1 MELTF
6 KQAGKLQDVKKE
18 LLDLSN
24 VLDIEISNTDNPIA
38 MSNMLETK
46 FKTLIA
52 IVNIEK
58 QVNNVYVNQRI

>member
-6 KQAGKLQDVKKE
+6 KQAGKLQDIKKE
-18 LLDLSN
+18 LLDLSKI
-24 VLDIEISNTDNPIA
+24 LDIEIANIDNPIA

>member
-6 KQAGKLQDVKKE
+6 KQAGKLQDIKKE

>member
-6 KQAGKLQDVKKE
+6 KQAGKLADVKNE
-18 LLDLSN
+18 LLYLSK
-24 VLDIEISNTDNPIA
+24 VLDIEIANTDNSIA
-38 MSNMLETK
+38 QSNMLETK

-58 QVNNVYVNQRI
+58 QINNIYVNQRI

>member
-18 LLDLSN
+18 LLDLN
-24 VLDIEISNTDNPIA
+24 KVLDIEISNTDNPIA

>member
-18 LLDLSN
+18 LLDLNN